1 MSTQHLSRAALLG
14 AVILAPALAS
24 AQSPEPPT
32 EPLAETPQ
40 LDPTTAPSQ
49 MEPNARGDY
58 CPARLSPVNDD
69 EVDRILREAALRA
82 QVGQH
87 GLAVDSHCRVL
98 IAKKGDRLAILQ
110 AIRKSYA
117 ESGATQGLSSLLADL
132 VVALLEA
139 SESMPDELGKR
150 TKGLANTRLDELIA
164 IDPTH
169 PRIPELEARS
179 RRTGGPRV
187 SEDSSLFARLRG
199 IFGMVVLLGIAFAL
213 SNNRRAVSWR
223 VVGWGM
229 GLQLIFA
236 LIILKSGP
244 GRAVFEAAKV
254 AIEKVL
260 SFTDE
265 GAGFI
270 FGNLYRGTGEI
281 GAEGPLSLVDG
292 STGDIVA
299 VGTIFVMHVLPTII
313 FFGALMSV
321 LFHLGVIQR
330 FVHGVAW
337 VMRRT
342 MGTSGSES
350 LSAAG
355 NIFVGQ
361 TEAPL
366 VVKPYLDKMTRSELM
381 AVMCGGF
388 ATVAGGVLAAY
399 ARFGLD
405 PGHLLSASVMS
416 APAALVV
423 AKILY
428 PEEEESET
436 AGGAVHDPERL
447 TSNVIDAAATG
458 ATDGLKLAA
467 NVGAMLVA
475 FIGLIAMLNWII
487 AVGGSLFGAPDLAL
501 KDIFG
506 AVFYPLSWC
515 MGVDSQDLVN
525 FGNLLGIKVSIN
537 EFVAFVE
544 LGALKGQMT
553 ERSFVIGTYALTGFA
568 NFSSIGIQIGGISAI
583 APSRRRDLAALGLKA
598 MIGGAIASWLTACI
612 AGVLI

>member
-1 MSTQHLSRAALLG
+1 MEETDDD
-14 AVILAPALAS
+14 LAP
-24 AQSPEPPT
+24 PT
-32 EPLAETPQ
+32 APATPQ
-40 LDPTTAPSQ
+40 IDRVAVPAAVDPT
-49 MEPNARGDY
+49 ARGLY
-58 CPARLSPVNDD
+58 CAARLSPVEDD
-69 EVDRILREAALRA
+69 ELERVLSEAVLRA
-82 QVGQH
+82 QIGQH
-87 GLAVDSHCRVL
+87 GLANDSHCRVL
-98 IAKKGDRLAILQ
+98 IAEKGDRLALLQ

-117 ESGATQGLSSLLADL
+117 QSGRTQGLSTLLADL
-132 VVALLEA
+132 VVALVEGA
-139 SESMPDELGKR
+139 ESMPDELRKR
-150 TKGLANTRLDELIA
+150 TLLLANTRLDELIA
-164 IDPTH
+164 VDPTY
-169 PRIPELEARS
+169 PRVPELERLL
-179 RRTGGPRV
+179 GRV
-187 SEDSSLFARLRG
+187 KSERAESDSSFLARLRG
-199 IFGMVVLLGIAFAL
+199 LFGMLVLLGIAFVL
-213 SNNRRAVSWR
+213 SNNRRAISWR

-229 GLQLIFA
+229 ALQAIFA
-236 LIILKSGP
+236 LIILKSDP

-270 FGNLYRGTGEI
+270 FGNLYRGIGEI

-292 STGDIVA
+292 GTGDIVA

-366 VVKPYLDKMTRSELM
+366 VIKPYLEKMTRSELM
-381 AVMCGGF
+381 AIMCGGF

-428 PEEEESET
+428 PEERESET

-475 FIGLIAMLNWII
+475 FIGLIAMLNWLI
-487 AVGGSLFGAPDLAL
+487 AVVGTLFGAPELAL

-515 MGVDSQDLVN
+515 MGVDSKDLVD

-544 LGALKGQMT
+544 LGALKGQMS
-553 ERSFVIGTYALTGFA
+553 ERSFIIATYALTGFA

-583 APSRRRDLAALGLKA
+583 APSRRQDLAALGLKA

-612 AGVLI
+612 AGVLL